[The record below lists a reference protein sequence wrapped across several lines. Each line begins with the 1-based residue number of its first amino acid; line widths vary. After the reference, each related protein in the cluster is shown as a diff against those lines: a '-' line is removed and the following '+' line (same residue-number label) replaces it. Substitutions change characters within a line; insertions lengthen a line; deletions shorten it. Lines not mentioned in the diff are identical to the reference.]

1 MGLVCRSGRPA
12 QYPLG
17 PHDARSISRKG
28 RSRSSPSLA
37 SIPTSAD
44 FVFKQIR
51 LDKDAVSLKAG
62 ESAEVT
68 ISNSAPGPM
77 AVSLP
82 SPLKGIEG
90 KFDVASVPAGGKA
103 VLTLH
108 AAKGAKSG
116 VLNVQVEQTLQLL
129 PIRITIVE

>member
-1 MGLVCRSGRPA
+1 M
-12 QYPLG
+12 
-17 PHDARSISRKG
+17 
-28 RSRSSPSLA
+28 
-37 SIPTSAD
+37 
-44 FVFKQIR
+44 
-51 LDKDAVSLKAG
+51 DKDAVNLKAG

-82 SPLKGIEG
+82 APLTGIEG

-108 AAKGAKSG
+108 ASKGAKSG
-116 VLNVQVEQTLQLL
+116 VLNLQVEQTLQLL